1 MEAMHEKKNDVAIA
15 GTTYCS
21 QLYSIG
27 IKFTVKKKLCKNV
40 HCVKGLKFTTSCIQ
54 TLAKCDCRQL
64 YM

>member
-1 MEAMHEKKNDVAIA
+1 MHEKK
-15 GTTYCS
+15 TML
-21 QLYSIG
+21 QLREPRIVLNYI
-27 IKFTVKKKLCKNV
+27 VLVLNLPLKKKLCKNV